1 MKVLPDTAGNAM
13 ASVAAA
19 AYTVRFREGRE
30 PRTEIESV
38 LQAFL
43 AREQILVTKETKK
56 GTRELD
62 LKPGIY
68 RLTYEGGAFR
78 MLLDASSGGNIKPM
92 QVVEA
97 ILADQGEALQ
107 ENALTIVR
115 EDVYTD
121 IGAPA
126 EGTQER
132 KLVPLDDIGY
142 LI

>member
-1 MKVLPDTAGNAM
+1 
-13 ASVAAA
+13 
-19 AYTVRFREGRE
+19 
-30 PRTEIESV
+30 
-38 LQAFL
+38 
-43 AREQILVTKETKK
+43 
-56 GTRELD
+56 
-62 LKPGIY
+62 
-68 RLTYEGGAFR
+68 
-78 MLLDASSGGNIKPM
+78 M

>member
-1 MKVLPDTAGNAM
+1 M
-13 ASVAAA
+13 
-19 AYTVRFREGRE
+19 
-30 PRTEIESV
+30 

-68 RLTYEGGAFR
+68 RLTYEDGAFR
-78 MLLDASSGGNIKPM
+78 MLLDASSGGNIKPVQM
-92 QVVEA
+92 VEA